1 MASPALHQLR
11 RLADRRRSVRRRPGT
26 PRRSGVARI
35 TVDYDPTYGY
45 PRSIV
50 VDVAA
55 MAADDEYS
63 QTAGICVRCPE
74 LSSSWTSPA
83 EFVAQSRRYL
93 ASEYPT
99 KIQRCLDVL
108 PADAIWRRD
117 DDASNSI
124 GNLLLHLSGN
134 IRQWIVSGVGGA
146 PDARH
151 RRAEF
156 DAREGDDARCA
167 DGSACSTTVREA
179 DAVLASLDAVRL
191 AELRTIQG
199 RDVTVLDAVYHVVEH
214 FSMHT
219 GQIILLD
226 EALRAGP
233 RAVLRG
239 RGRTRPPALLTG
251 R

>member
-1 MASPALHQLR
+1 MD
-11 RLADRRRSVRRRPGT
+11 LA
-26 PRRSGVARI
+26 
-35 TVDYDPTYGY
+35 
-45 PRSIV
+45 
-50 VDVAA
+50 AA
-55 MAADDEYS
+55 F
-63 QTAGICVRCPE
+63 
-74 LSSSWTSPA
+74 L
-83 EFVAQSRRYL
+83 AQSRRYL

-117 DDASNSI
+117 DDTSNSI

-146 PDARH
+146 PDARV

-156 DAREGDDARCA
+156 DAREGDGGAALMERLLA
-167 DGSACSTTVREA
+167 TVRDA

-199 RDVTVLDAVYHVVEH
+199 RNVTVLDAVYHVVEH

-219 GQIILLD
+219 GQIILLAKRFAPGRLEFYED
-226 EALRAGP
+226 AGGLARP
-233 RAVLRG
+233 RF
-239 RGRTRPPALLTG
+239 
-251 R
+251 